1 MSDQLAQAQRRIA
14 QLESQLA
21 SANGQVVSMQQALRA
36 TQEQLR
42 QADAIRN
49 TEVESLRLDLK
60 EAQQRLLDS
69 ATSRISQV
77 EVDALHAEIN
87 AYKADNTV
95 FLEALTAC
103 ADCTKSQAQQIAAK
117 ALGQSVE

>member
-1 MSDQLAQAQRRIA
+1 MSDLAAAQRRIA

-21 SANGQVVSMQQALRA
+21 SASGQVVAAQQALVA

-42 QADAIRN
+42 QADAIRMS
-49 TEVESLRLDLK
+49 EVESLRMDLK
-60 EAQQRLLDS
+60 EAQQRLLDA
-69 ATSRISQV
+69 ATSGVSQA

-117 ALGQSVE
+117 ALGQSE